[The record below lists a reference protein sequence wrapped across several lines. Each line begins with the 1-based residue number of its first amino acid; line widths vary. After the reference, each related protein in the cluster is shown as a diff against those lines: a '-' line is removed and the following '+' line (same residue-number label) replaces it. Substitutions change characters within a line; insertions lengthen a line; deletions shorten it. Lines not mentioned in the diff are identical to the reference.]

1 MERSTKV
8 ILGVTAVIVVLVVA
22 DLIWWNRLLGK
33 GKVNYPKDAKWATN
47 TKTLEMVES
56 MHPKLRQKFANFFT
70 DVEKELGLYVVGTS
84 GLRDTEKQIQ
94 LNLENDANA
103 TAGHSDHEYGFAMDI
118 NVYNKAGQN
127 VLRKATSKK
136 TWLDSGVVNIAK
148 KHGFKWG
155 GDFNSYH
162 DPIHFYNDFGIPAPD
177 MLAMRK
183 VGKVDSNGYL
193 KV

>member
-1 MERSTKV
+1 MQRSTKV

-33 GKVNYPKDAKWATN
+33 GRVNYPKDIKWATN

-56 MHPKLRQKFANFFT
+56 MHPKLRQKFADFFT
-70 DVEKELGLYVVGTS
+70 EVEKKLGLYVVGTS
-84 GLRDTEKQIQ
+84 GNRDYAQQ
-94 LNLENDANA
+94 ASLDFSNDANA
-103 TAGHSDHEYGFAMDI
+103 EPGLSDHEYGFAMDM

-136 TWLDSGVVNIAK
+136 TWIDSGVVAIAK

-155 GDFNSYH
+155 GDFKDYH
-162 DPIHFYNDFGIPAPD
+162 DPIHFYNDFGIPSGE
-177 MLAMRK
+177 MLAMK
-183 VGKVDSNGYL
+183 KAGKVDKEGYL